1 MRGGTTFTQIV
12 GLCGDGSC
20 SMPLAELL
28 IGGILLGGVYA
39 LMACGLNLIFG
50 VMRVINFAHGD
61 ILAVAALSTV
71 SIVVGFRLPFWLA
84 VVVVPLGCALIGVL
98 IHTLVLRRIEGAPM
112 IMSLLATYA
121 LSTILV
127 NIAILIWGGG
137 YSGLPGVLGGSVKL
151 AVVHVSVS
159 RLVAFVC
166 AIGVSLAVWWL
177 LQFTRFGRAI
187 RSASQA
193 PELASISGI
202 AIGQVRLATFA
213 LGSAMAGL
221 AGVLVAPAFAVDPQ
235 LGSRFMIKA
244 FAVIIV
250 GGMGSYPGA
259 MLAALL
265 LGVIEVVG
273 SYFAGAVIGSAFL
286 FLLMLGVLLIRPRGL
301 LGAGVRI

>member
-1 MRGGTTFTQIV
+1 
-12 GLCGDGSC
+12 
-20 SMPLAELL
+20 MPLTELV

-71 SIVVGFRLPFWLA
+71 SVVVGFKMPFWLA
-84 VVVVPLGCALIGVL
+84 VILVPIGCALLGIL
-98 IHTLVLRRIEGAPM
+98 IHMLILRRIESAPM

-127 NIAILIWGGG
+127 NVAILIWGGG
-137 YSGLPGVLGGSVKL
+137 YSGLPGVLGGSIRLLGVN
-151 AVVHVSVS
+151 VSVS
-159 RLVAFVC
+159 RLVSFVC

-177 LQFTRFGRAI
+177 LHFTRFGRAV

-202 AIGQVRLATFA
+202 AVDRVRLATFA
-213 LGSAMAGL
+213 LGSGMAGL
-221 AGVLVAPAFAVDPQ
+221 AGVLVAPAFAIDPQ
-235 LGSRFMIKA
+235 LGSRFIIKA

-259 MLAALL
+259 ILAALL
-265 LGVIEVVG
+265 LGVVEVVG

-286 FLLMLGVLLIRPRGL
+286 FLLMLGVLLVRPRGL